1 MAACYHILP
10 HTQVQR
16 LMAGGLEEVSKG
28 CCPVEAIAEPEVA
41 DTRGIRH
48 RRLPGLRGTEEMADS
63 RIVPDAPSGFHSR
76 KKPVPVNEHVGPRC
90 LGGMAP
96 SYGVCCS
103 GRMGV
108 VAGMTK

>member
-1 MAACYHILP
+1 
-10 HTQVQR
+10 
-16 LMAGGLEEVSKG
+16 MAGGLEGVSKG
-28 CCPVEAIAEPEVA
+28 CCLVETIAEPEVA

-63 RIVPDAPSGFHSR
+63 RIVPDAPSGFHSC

-96 SYGVCCS
+96 SYGVC
-103 GRMGV
+103 
-108 VAGMTK
+108 